1 MKMTDYE
8 WMDRGRRREKVLA
21 EVMSKPR
28 MPFEVQDILHDN
40 GSSKLSSTFK
50 ELRERGLVQQ
60 KAKGLYGLTERGQR
74 LRKKILHERG
84 IPYRYVEF
92 RVDWKTYAWVLV
104 GIQRRV
110 LIKVIERHPQIAV
123 ELLKLA
129 RKLHGRLSRTDAY
142 RVLSEFAVRRLAEA
156 ERDERNV
163 RYNLTRRGDAIKK
176 QLLASWLM
184 FFIFI

>member
-8 WMDRGRRREKVLA
+8 WLDRGRRREKVLV

-28 MPFEVQDILHDN
+28 MPFEVHDILQGN
-40 GSSKLSSTFK
+40 GSSKLSVTFK
-50 ELRERGLVQQ
+50 ELRERGLVEQ

-74 LRKKILHERG
+74 LRKKLLREKG
-84 IPYRYVEF
+84 VPYRYVEL

-110 LIKVIERHPQIAV
+110 LIKVMERCPQIAA
-123 ELLKLA
+123 ELLRLA
-129 RKLHGRLSRTDAY
+129 RKIHGRLSRTDAY
-142 RVLSEFAVRRLAEA
+142 RVLTEFALRRLAEA

-163 RYNLTRRGDAIKK
+163 RYVLTRRGDMIKK
-176 QLLASWLM
+176 QLIAAWLA